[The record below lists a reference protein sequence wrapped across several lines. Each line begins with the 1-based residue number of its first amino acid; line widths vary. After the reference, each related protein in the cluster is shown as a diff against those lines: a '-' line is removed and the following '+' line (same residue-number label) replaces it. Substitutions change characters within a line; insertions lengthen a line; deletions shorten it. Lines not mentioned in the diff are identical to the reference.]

1 MSGLGRTARH
11 HAQDHNNSR
20 SRQDGSLAF
29 SDHDGISHKRKT
41 VGTVAVDE
49 DAGRERNVGWRLCGG
64 PGLEG

>member
-49 DAGRERNVGWRLCGG
+49 DAGRE
-64 PGLEG
+64 